1 MDVQFFEGHRLGHQY
16 LNVEAVLPALEW
28 RTWAVVLHWNE
39 SYGVDVQPFEGPAR
53 AQPDGETALS
63 AGKGL
68 AVAAD
73 LEEPPVCDRQAEATV
88 LAGSVRQC
96 AAMGTDVPLLWF
108 LAFGD
113 GFGDPFQSLGTVL
126 L

>member
-1 MDVQFFEGHRLGHQY
+1 MPRSAPMMSSALWMSSSSRGIGSGTST
-16 LNVEAVLPALEW
+16 NVEAVLPALEW

-39 SYGVDVQPFEGPAR
+39 SYGADVQPFEGPAR

-88 LAGSVRQC
+88 GV
-96 AAMGTDVPLLWF
+96 
-108 LAFGD
+108 
-113 GFGDPFQSLGTVL
+113 
-126 L
+126 